1 MFKAK
6 FLWIVKV
13 NEYQSANYNNFYNKE
28 ANEMKYNIAENQEIQ
43 KQNNSPKTP
52 NASNSIHWKK

>member
-1 MFKAK
+1 MTK
-6 FLWIVKV
+6 IVNI

-43 KQNNSPKTP
+43 KQNNSSKTP